1 MQDSKEDS
9 MSHVDEGTLHAY
21 LDGELPSTERVALEA
36 HLAQCAT
43 CRATLDEERALLER
57 ASALLGAARPAERAT
72 PPFEQLRRLPRRR
85 PWHVRTPFA
94 WAASIALALGLG
106 YSLRSPNAR
115 TAPAPSPESVAMARY
130 SEAPA
135 EAPHQKQQTRRRDA
149 APTDELARIGLES
162 RADSYVA
169 SQAPTAGAA
178 AGAVAIKPQLSL
190 RNTAP
195 TPAAAAAQR
204 GADSLVLNEA
214 IVVPGARSAV
224 VPRDLVATQWQVIS
238 RGAAASL
245 LGARPVGLPGLATR
259 KIRRSPGAD
268 GTVVVEQ
275 ALDSS
280 TVIQIFQRP
289 ASAADKFTEGTP
301 RAEARL
307 VERDRSA
314 RDAAPADR
322 LARFVGRLRVE
333 IAGPLSPDSLNRL
346 LEQVEPLP

>member
-1 MQDSKEDS
+1 
-9 MSHVDEGTLHAY
+9 
-21 LDGELPSTERVALEA
+21 
-36 HLAQCAT
+36 
-43 CRATLDEERALLER
+43 
-57 ASALLGAARPAERAT
+57 
-72 PPFEQLRRLPRRR
+72 
-85 PWHVRTPFA
+85 
-94 WAASIALALGLG
+94 
-106 YSLRSPNAR
+106 
-115 TAPAPSPESVAMARY
+115 MARY

-204 GADSLVLNEA
+204 EADSLVLNEA
-214 IVVPGARSAV
+214 IVVTGARSAV

-259 KIRRSPGAD
+259 KIRRSPGTD

-275 ALDSS
+275 ALDSA

-289 ASAADKFTEGTP
+289 ASAVAHDSGYGYR
-301 RAEARL
+301 RA
-307 VERDRSA
+307 ERDRPA
-314 RDAAPADR
+314 TERAPANADR